1 MVVPLNSKTEC
12 GGYIGVDMVREH
24 RNWCNEDY
32 QWFVSL
38 GNIISICMEL
48 RRSESEARLEK
59 LICRIFIK
67 IFLLVS
73 SCMIRMG
80 L

>member
-1 MVVPLNSKTEC
+1 
-12 GGYIGVDMVREH
+12 MVREH
-24 RNWCNEDY
+24 RNWCNDDY

-59 LICRIFIK
+59 AYLQNIYKNLPAGIE
-67 IFLLVS
+67 V
-73 SCMIRMG
+73 
-80 L
+80 

>member
-1 MVVPLNSKTEC
+1 MVVPLNSKERSV
-12 GGYIGVDMVREH
+12 GVYGVDMVREH
-24 RNWCNEDY
+24 QNLVRWVINGL
-32 QWFVSL
+32 SL
-38 GNIISICMEL
+38 WVILSVFIMEL
-48 RRSESEARLEK
+48 RRSESEAQLEK
-59 LICRIFIK
+59 AYLQNIYR